1 MVCLLVPRS
10 VCSLW
15 FRRLA
20 IIDDDEEAFVSF
32 SLAVCVLPKLQLS
45 IKSFSGCNTMWLF
58 IWFTIT
64 TTTTTKIKLQLGD
77 YDYGSEDDDGE
88 GDDDDDYPVT
98 QKWCAINIVPICYSK
113 SVNQQSLYRWVNNFI
128 TSLNKWRPYKGL
140 TSSHHE
146 STSVIFLQFQKWN

>member
-20 IIDDDEEAFVSF
+20 IIDDEEAFVSF
-32 SLAVCVLPKLQLS
+32 SLAVRVLPKLQLS

-64 TTTTTKIKLQLGD
+64 ITTTNIKLQLGD
-77 YDYGSEDDDGE
+77 YDYGSDDDDGE
-88 GDDDDDYPVT
+88 GDDGDDDDYPVT
-98 QKWCAINIVPICYSK
+98 QKWCGINIVPICHSK
-113 SVNQQSLYRWVNNFI
+113 SVNQQSLNRWVNNFT

-146 STSVIFLQFQKWN
+146 STSVIFLLFQKWN